1 VAGSGMWCYRGS
13 GCCEV
18 WCGASLMLQ
27 VRSDGMVRLQLN
39 GASGVSV

>member
-1 VAGSGMWCYRGS
+1 VAGSGMWCYRGVVVVR
-13 GCCEV
+13 CAV
-18 WCGASLMLQ
+18 VLMLQ